1 MWLET
6 PGFSGQSEQPLDRG
20 QHTAQDKRHQ
30 LFSRKGLC
38 GYSQGSGEF
47 SRNKRFLPLNTC
59 FHLEKRIN
67 VINIYMF
74 KD

>member
-1 MWLET
+1 M
-6 PGFSGQSEQPLDRG
+6 
-20 QHTAQDKRHQ
+20 AQDKRHQ

-38 GYSQGSGEF
+38 GYSQGSGTF

-67 VINIYMF
+67 VINIYVF
-74 KD
+74 KDSRVTSLAKSQQLSSRY